1 MISWTGFT
9 MDKTRPIKFAK
20 LRQLLEEIGYKYKRT
35 EDAEVFRI
43 SRDRMIYFRRYGDRE
58 TMGTRDLA
66 STRSFLDAWG
76 QLDAADFDAFLEST
90 TKPA

>member
-1 MISWTGFT
+1 MISWMGFT
-9 MDKTRPIKFAK
+9 MNKPRTIKFSE
-20 LRQLLEEIGYKYKRT
+20 LRRLLEDLGYRYKRT

-43 SRDRMIYFRRYGDRE
+43 SRDRLIYFRRYGDRE
-58 TMGTRDLA
+58 FVGARDLA
-66 STRSFLDAWG
+66 STRTFLDAWG